1 MTKMLCEV
9 QFATRMHNK
18 GINLRHMGVVRQKAT
33 DKDLRSFI
41 LANAIARV
49 LKNMLRAKL
58 RSILR
63 TYQVSFSHSLALS
76 LTPPTTKV
84 SDVACKRLIADFFNE
99 TLFPKD
105 VKTISTCGIPIHR
118 PEDKVVGCFVIS
130 LPPTTA
136 TQI

>member
-1 MTKMLCEV
+1 MSKMLCEV
-9 QFATRMHNK
+9 QFATRMHSK

-63 TYQVSFSHSLALS
+63 TNQVFFFS
-76 LTPPTTKV
+76 LTRTLAHTPNYKGV
-84 SDVACKRLIADFFNE
+84 RCCLQAAYCRFFQRD
-99 TLFPKD
+99 P
-105 VKTISTCGIPIHR
+105 IP
-118 PEDKVVGCFVIS
+118 
-130 LPPTTA
+130 
-136 TQI
+136 